1 MTAISL
7 GLMALG
13 HVLGVWN
20 ANKEFKAGRSPK
32 RVT

>member
-13 HVLGVWN
+13 LALGVCN
-20 ANKEFKAGRSPK
+20 VHCDFKGGRSPK

>member
-7 GLMALG
+7 CFMALG
-13 HVLGVWN
+13 LALGVWN
-20 ANKEFKAGRSPK
+20 VNQEFKGARSPK